1 MRSLLTLFTLSAL
14 LFAGCNGCNTSPDD
28 PKGPSKPVKVKRAEN
43 VIMVSED
50 TLNHIAAQ
58 AMKYFQSMSEGRYE
72 DYVEVVYPGVFFED
86 SLKIKTIEALK
97 GYEEQGFMNVTNSQ
111 EIKHISPVVHEE
123 DKTVC
128 QVWLDI
134 EHDVFIGESYSEAPE
149 TLEPMIRS
157 QFGEGR
163 YRYNPEAMKYEVS
176 GLIKLYAISPKDSL
190 HFTFLNE
197 QYTQSRAVAN
207 ILKYETL
214 MEMKNFEADILQ

>member
-14 LFAGCNGCNTSPDD
+14 LFAGCNGCNSSNND
-28 PKGPSKPVKVKRAEN
+28 PEGPSKPVKKKKPEN
-43 VIMVSED
+43 IIMVGAD
-50 TLNHIAAQ
+50 TLEHITAQ
-58 AMKYFQSMSEGRYE
+58 ADEYFKSMSEGRFE

-111 EIKHISPVVHEE
+111 QIKHISPIVHEE
-123 DKTVC
+123 DKSVC

-134 EHDVFIGESYSEAPE
+134 EHDVFIGENYSEAPE

-163 YRYNPEAMKYEVS
+163 YRYNADQMKYEVK
-176 GLIKLYAISPKDSL
+176 GLIKLYAISPKDSM

-214 MEMKNFEADILQ
+214 MEMKNFEAENF